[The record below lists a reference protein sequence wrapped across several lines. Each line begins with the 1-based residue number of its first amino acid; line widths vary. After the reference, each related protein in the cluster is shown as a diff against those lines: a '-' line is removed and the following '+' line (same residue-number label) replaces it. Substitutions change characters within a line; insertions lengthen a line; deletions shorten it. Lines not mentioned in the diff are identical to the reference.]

1 MTRLFAVGILALAT
15 IGCSTTVPTSPSAL
29 DTASA
34 AIVGSSVTT
43 ANSGHNEQKV
53 TVHFYSDE
61 YMGGGNLHIENLPV
75 TITGFPSKTLL
86 EGLNTGKQGQVAIWL
101 PSADTTMQVETQQSN
116 GFCPNTVQ
124 VPLPLHGN
132 VDSWILIHQAC
143 F

>member
-1 MTRLFAVGILALAT
+1 MTRLFAVGILAFAT
-15 IGCSTTVPTSPSAL
+15 IGCSTTVSTSPSAL

-43 ANSGHNEQKV
+43 NSGHNEQKV

-75 TITGFPSKTLL
+75 TITGFPSNTLL

-101 PSADTTMQVETQQSN
+101 PSADTTMQVETALWE
-116 GFCPNTVQ
+116 GFCSVTMQ